1 MILMSKIKL
10 IREKY
15 QYVDKQ
21 TGEIKDRTLNIP
33 HYFCEIEFIYSSSVD
48 GGKVKFSAEMQKLYC
63 YVSDWEKSGGI
74 CFETQT
80 KLSKVCGCSRKT
92 VNELIGLMIKIG
104 LLEEVGERIPKRP
117 LKLRAL
123 PLTDAHITPPGE
135 SSLSD
140 LSEAEEAQ
148 EQPKGHKQPSFDV
161 LDDDWDAPLP
171 WETEETP
178 VSSSEKVANDNE
190 EDVLE
195 NFASLICQEKNTRT
209 GGASFIEFANSLA
222 YRHGLKRPNGIEA
235 YFAKKHP
242 KVYEDFDIP
251 F

>member
-1 MILMSKIKL
+1 MINQLTFTKHYDTFDNVSKIYSDKFPQGKDL
-10 IREKY
+10 ELLHIVLYFRFLSY
-15 QYVDKQ
+15 QENNLNCYESHETLAKIFKSSAS
-21 TGEIKDRTLNIP
+21 TIKRKINDL
-33 HYFCEIEFIYSSSVD
+33 
-48 GGKVKFSAEMQKLYC
+48 KEM
-63 YVSDWEKSGGI
+63 
-74 CFETQT
+74 
-80 KLSKVCGCSRKT
+80 
-92 VNELIGLMIKIG
+92 G
-104 LLEEVGERIPKRP
+104 LLETSPHPDPYISS
-117 LKLRAL
+117 LIYNAL

-161 LDDDWDAPLP
+161 LDDWDAPLP

-195 NFASLICQEKNTRT
+195 NFASLIIKQKNTRT
-209 GGASFIEFANSLA
+209 GGASFIEFATSLA
-222 YRHGLKRPNGIEA
+222 YKHRLKLPNGIEA
-235 YFAKKHP
+235 YFSKNYP
-242 KVYEDFDIP
+242 NVYDDFDIP

>member
-1 MILMSKIKL
+1 MINQLTFTKHYDTFDNVSKIYSDKFPQGKDL
-10 IREKY
+10 ELLHIVLYFRFLSY
-15 QYVDKQ
+15 QENNLNCYESHETLAKIFKSSAS
-21 TGEIKDRTLNIP
+21 TIKRKINDL
-33 HYFCEIEFIYSSSVD
+33 
-48 GGKVKFSAEMQKLYC
+48 KEM
-63 YVSDWEKSGGI
+63 
-74 CFETQT
+74 
-80 KLSKVCGCSRKT
+80 
-92 VNELIGLMIKIG
+92 G
-104 LLEEVGERIPKRP
+104 LLETSPHPDPYISS
-117 LKLRAL
+117 LIYNAL

-161 LDDDWDAPLP
+161 LDDWDTPLP

-195 NFASLICQEKNTRT
+195 NFASLICQEKHKRT
-209 GGASFIEFANSLA
+209 GGSSFIDFANSLA

>member
-1 MILMSKIKL
+1 MSKIKL
-10 IREKY
+10 IREKH

-33 HYFCEIEFIYSSSVD
+33 HYFCEIEFIYSSNIED
-48 GGKVKFSAEMQKLYC
+48 GKAKFSAEMQKLYC

-123 PLTDAHITPPGE
+123 PLTDAHITPPRE
-135 SSLSD
+135 SSLPDPSEKENESNEILNVSEIIVEEEIQESEFPERPEIFTWL
-140 LSEAEEAQ
+140 LS
-148 EQPKGHKQPSFDV
+148 
-161 LDDDWDAPLP
+161 LDKRKPP
-171 WETEETP
+171 HEETEDFVKRALDSKNIYLEKQAFHDLII
-178 VSSSEKVANDNE
+178 SLREKSEIYD
-190 EDVLE
+190 
-195 NFASLICQEKNTRT
+195 S
-209 GGASFIEFANSLA
+209 
-222 YRHGLKRPNGIEA
+222 
-235 YFAKKHP
+235 
-242 KVYEDFDIP
+242 IP

>member
-1 MILMSKIKL
+1 MINQLTFTKHYDTFDNVSKIYSDKFPQGKDL
-10 IREKY
+10 ELLHIVLYFRFLSY
-15 QYVDKQ
+15 QENNLNCYESHETLAKIFKSSAS
-21 TGEIKDRTLNIP
+21 TIKRKINDL
-33 HYFCEIEFIYSSSVD
+33 
-48 GGKVKFSAEMQKLYC
+48 KEM
-63 YVSDWEKSGGI
+63 
-74 CFETQT
+74 
-80 KLSKVCGCSRKT
+80 
-92 VNELIGLMIKIG
+92 G
-104 LLEEVGERIPKRP
+104 LLETSPHPDPYISS
-117 LKLRAL
+117 LIYNAL

-161 LDDDWDAPLP
+161 LDDDWDTPLP

-178 VSSSEKVANDNE
+178 VSSNEKVANDNE

-209 GGASFIEFANSLA
+209 GGSSFIEFANSLA
-222 YRHGLKRPNGIEA
+222 YRYGLKLPNGIEA

>member
-1 MILMSKIKL
+1 MINQLTFTKHYDTFDNVSKIYSDRFPQGKDL
-10 IREKY
+10 DLLHIVLYFRFLSY
-15 QYVDKQ
+15 QENNLNCYESHETLAKIFKSSPS
-21 TGEIKDRTLNIP
+21 TIKRKINDL
-33 HYFCEIEFIYSSSVD
+33 
-48 GGKVKFSAEMQKLYC
+48 KEM
-63 YVSDWEKSGGI
+63 
-74 CFETQT
+74 
-80 KLSKVCGCSRKT
+80 
-92 VNELIGLMIKIG
+92 G
-104 LLEEVGERIPKRP
+104 LLETSPHPDPYISS
-117 LKLRAL
+117 LIYNAL

-195 NFASLICQEKNTRT
+195 NFASLICQQKNTRT
-209 GGASFIEFANSLA
+209 GGASFIEFATSLA
-222 YRHGLKRPNGIEA
+222 YKHRLKLPNGIEA
-235 YFAKKHP
+235 YFSKHYP
-242 KVYEDFDIP
+242 NVYDDFDIP

>member
-1 MILMSKIKL
+1 MSKIKL

-140 LSEAEEAQ
+140 LSEAEE
-148 EQPKGHKQPSFDV
+148 V
-161 LDDDWDAPLP
+161 ILP
-171 WETEETP
+171 T
-178 VSSSEKVANDNE
+178 
-190 EDVLE
+190 
-195 NFASLICQEKNTRT
+195 
-209 GGASFIEFANSLA
+209 
-222 YRHGLKRPNGIEA
+222 
-235 YFAKKHP
+235 
-242 KVYEDFDIP
+242 
-251 F
+251 

>member
-1 MILMSKIKL
+1 MINQLTFTKHYDTFDNVSKIYSDKFPQGKDL
-10 IREKY
+10 DLLHIVLYFRFLSY
-15 QYVDKQ
+15 QENNLNCYESHETLAKIFKSSAS
-21 TGEIKDRTLNIP
+21 TIKRKINDL
-33 HYFCEIEFIYSSSVD
+33 
-48 GGKVKFSAEMQKLYC
+48 KEM
-63 YVSDWEKSGGI
+63 
-74 CFETQT
+74 
-80 KLSKVCGCSRKT
+80 
-92 VNELIGLMIKIG
+92 G
-104 LLEEVGERIPKRP
+104 LLETSPHPDPYISS
-117 LKLRAL
+117 LIYNAL

-140 LSEAEEAQ
+140 LSEAAEAQ

-161 LDDDWDAPLP
+161 LDDWDAPLP

-195 NFASLICQEKNTRT
+195 NFASLICQQKHTRT

-235 YFAKKHP
+235 YFSKNYP
-242 KVYEDFDIP
+242 NVYEDFDIP

>member
-161 LDDDWDAPLP
+161 LDDDWDTPLP

-195 NFASLICQEKNTRT
+195 NFASLIIKQKNTRT

-242 KVYEDFDIP
+242 KVYEDFDLP

>member
-1 MILMSKIKL
+1 MINQLTFTKHYDTFDNVSKIYSDKFPQGKDL
-10 IREKY
+10 ELLHIVLYFRFLSY
-15 QYVDKQ
+15 QENNLNCYESHETLAKIFKSSAS
-21 TGEIKDRTLNIP
+21 TIKRKINDL
-33 HYFCEIEFIYSSSVD
+33 
-48 GGKVKFSAEMQKLYC
+48 KEM
-63 YVSDWEKSGGI
+63 
-74 CFETQT
+74 
-80 KLSKVCGCSRKT
+80 
-92 VNELIGLMIKIG
+92 G
-104 LLEEVGERIPKRP
+104 LLETSPHPDPYISS
-117 LKLRAL
+117 LIYNAL

-161 LDDDWDAPLP
+161 LDDWDAPLP

-178 VSSSEKVANDNE
+178 VSSNEKVANDNE

-195 NFASLICQEKNTRT
+195 NFASLICQQKNTRT
-209 GGASFIEFANSLA
+209 GGASFIEFATSLA
-222 YRHGLKRPNGIEA
+222 YKHRLKLPNGIEA

>member
-1 MILMSKIKL
+1 MINQLTFTKHYDTFDNISKIYSDKFPQGKDL
-10 IREKY
+10 DLLHIVLYFRFLSY
-15 QYVDKQ
+15 QENNLNCYESHVTLAKIFKSSAS
-21 TGEIKDRTLNIP
+21 TIKRKINDL
-33 HYFCEIEFIYSSSVD
+33 
-48 GGKVKFSAEMQKLYC
+48 KEM
-63 YVSDWEKSGGI
+63 
-74 CFETQT
+74 
-80 KLSKVCGCSRKT
+80 
-92 VNELIGLMIKIG
+92 G
-104 LLEEVGERIPKRP
+104 LLETSPHPDPYISS
-117 LKLRAL
+117 LIYNAL

-190 EDVLE
+190 EDVLK
-195 NFASLICQEKNTRT
+195 NFASLIIKQKNTRT
-209 GGASFIEFANSLA
+209 GGASFIEFATSLA
-222 YRHGLKRPNGIEA
+222 YKHRLKLPNGIEA
-235 YFAKKHP
+235 YFSKNYP
-242 KVYEDFDIP
+242 NVYDDFDIP

>member
-1 MILMSKIKL
+1 MINQLTFTKHYDTFDNVSKIYSDKFPQGKDL
-10 IREKY
+10 DLLHIVLYFRFLSY
-15 QYVDKQ
+15 QENNLNCYESHETLAKIFKSSAS
-21 TGEIKDRTLNIP
+21 TIKRKINDL
-33 HYFCEIEFIYSSSVD
+33 
-48 GGKVKFSAEMQKLYC
+48 KEM
-63 YVSDWEKSGGI
+63 
-74 CFETQT
+74 
-80 KLSKVCGCSRKT
+80 
-92 VNELIGLMIKIG
+92 G
-104 LLEEVGERIPKRP
+104 LLETSPHPDPYISS
-117 LKLRAL
+117 LIYNAL

-161 LDDDWDAPLP
+161 LDDDWDTPLP

-195 NFASLICQEKNTRT
+195 NFASLIIQEKTTRT

-235 YFAKKHP
+235 YFSKHYP
-242 KVYEDFDIP
+242 NVYDDFDIP

>member
-1 MILMSKIKL
+1 MINQLTFTKHYDTFDNVSKIYSDKFPQGKDL
-10 IREKY
+10 DLLHIVLYFRFLSY
-15 QYVDKQ
+15 QENNLNCYESHETLAKIFKSSAS
-21 TGEIKDRTLNIP
+21 TIKRKINDL
-33 HYFCEIEFIYSSSVD
+33 
-48 GGKVKFSAEMQKLYC
+48 KEM
-63 YVSDWEKSGGI
+63 
-74 CFETQT
+74 
-80 KLSKVCGCSRKT
+80 
-92 VNELIGLMIKIG
+92 G
-104 LLEEVGERIPKRP
+104 LLETSPHPDPYISS
-117 LKLRAL
+117 LIYNAL

-161 LDDDWDAPLP
+161 LDDWDAPLP

-178 VSSSEKVANDNE
+178 VSSNEKVANDNE

-195 NFASLICQEKNTRT
+195 NFASLICQEKHKRT
-209 GGASFIEFANSLA
+209 AGASFIEFANSLA
-222 YRHGLKRPNGIEA
+222 CRYGLKRPNGIEA

>member
-1 MILMSKIKL
+1 MINQLTFTKHYDTFDNVSKIYSDKFPQGKDL
-10 IREKY
+10 DLLHIVLYFRFLSY
-15 QYVDKQ
+15 QENNLNCYESHETLAKIFKSSAS
-21 TGEIKDRTLNIP
+21 TIKRKINDL
-33 HYFCEIEFIYSSSVD
+33 
-48 GGKVKFSAEMQKLYC
+48 KEM
-63 YVSDWEKSGGI
+63 
-74 CFETQT
+74 
-80 KLSKVCGCSRKT
+80 
-92 VNELIGLMIKIG
+92 G
-104 LLEEVGERIPKRP
+104 LLETSPHPDPYISS
-117 LKLRAL
+117 LIYNAL

-161 LDDDWDAPLP
+161 LDDWDTPLP

-195 NFASLICQEKNTRT
+195 NFASLICQQKNTRT
-209 GGASFIEFANSLA
+209 AGASFIEFATSLA
-222 YRHGLKRPNGIEA
+222 YKHRLKLPNGIEA
-235 YFAKKHP
+235 YFSKHYP
-242 KVYEDFDIP
+242 NVYDDFDIP

>member
-1 MILMSKIKL
+1 MINQLTFTKHYDTFDNVSKIYSDKFPQGKDL
-10 IREKY
+10 DLLHIVLYFRFLSY
-15 QYVDKQ
+15 QENNLNCYESHETLAKIFKSSAS
-21 TGEIKDRTLNIP
+21 TIKRKINDL
-33 HYFCEIEFIYSSSVD
+33 
-48 GGKVKFSAEMQKLYC
+48 KEM
-63 YVSDWEKSGGI
+63 
-74 CFETQT
+74 
-80 KLSKVCGCSRKT
+80 
-92 VNELIGLMIKIG
+92 G
-104 LLEEVGERIPKRP
+104 LLETSPHPDPYISS
-117 LKLRAL
+117 LIYNAL

-161 LDDDWDAPLP
+161 LDDWDAPLP

-190 EDVLE
+190 EDVLG
-195 NFASLICQEKNTRT
+195 NFASLICQQKHTRT

-242 KVYEDFDIP
+242 KVYEDFDLP

>member
-1 MILMSKIKL
+1 MINQLTFTKHYDTFDNVSKIYSDKFPQGKDL
-10 IREKY
+10 DLLHIVLYFRFLSY
-15 QYVDKQ
+15 QENNLNCYESHETLAKIFKSSAS
-21 TGEIKDRTLNIP
+21 TIKRKINDL
-33 HYFCEIEFIYSSSVD
+33 
-48 GGKVKFSAEMQKLYC
+48 KEM
-63 YVSDWEKSGGI
+63 
-74 CFETQT
+74 
-80 KLSKVCGCSRKT
+80 
-92 VNELIGLMIKIG
+92 G
-104 LLEEVGERIPKRP
+104 LLETSPHPDPYISS
-117 LKLRAL
+117 LIYNAL

-161 LDDDWDAPLP
+161 LDDDRDTPLP

-190 EDVLE
+190 EDVLK
-195 NFASLICQEKNTRT
+195 NFASLIIKQKNTRT
-209 GGASFIEFANSLA
+209 GGASFIEFATSLA
-222 YRHGLKRPNGIEA
+222 YKHRLKLPNGIEA

>member
-1 MILMSKIKL
+1 TKHYDTFDNVSKIYSDKFPQGKDL
-10 IREKY
+10 DLLHIVLYFRFLSY
-15 QYVDKQ
+15 QENNLNCYESHETLAKIFKSSAS
-21 TGEIKDRTLNIP
+21 TIKRKINDL
-33 HYFCEIEFIYSSSVD
+33 
-48 GGKVKFSAEMQKLYC
+48 KEM
-63 YVSDWEKSGGI
+63 
-74 CFETQT
+74 
-80 KLSKVCGCSRKT
+80 
-92 VNELIGLMIKIG
+92 G
-104 LLEEVGERIPKRP
+104 LLETSPHPDPYISS
-117 LKLRAL
+117 LIYNAL

-161 LDDDWDAPLP
+161 LDDWDAPLP

-195 NFASLICQEKNTRT
+195 NFASLICQEKHKRT
-209 GGASFIEFANSLA
+209 AGASFIEFANSLA
-222 YRHGLKRPNGIEA
+222 CRYGLKRPNGIEA
-235 YFAKKHP
+235 YFSKHYP
-242 KVYEDFDIP
+242 NVYEDFDIP